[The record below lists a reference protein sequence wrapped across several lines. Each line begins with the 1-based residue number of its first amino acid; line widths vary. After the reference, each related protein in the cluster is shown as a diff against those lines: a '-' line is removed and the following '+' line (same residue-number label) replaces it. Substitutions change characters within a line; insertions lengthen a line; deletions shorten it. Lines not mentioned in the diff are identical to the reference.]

1 MKKPTKPK
9 QYKAKKCAQCGETF
23 TPVKYLQKVCGPLC
37 AIAYQSDARKRQAER
52 ERKDKLKIR
61 KLAVKPLRYFIN
73 QAQTE
78 FNAYI
83 RERDADEPCIS
94 CGRYHTGQYH
104 AGHYRTV

>member
-23 TPVKYLQKVCGPLC
+23 MPVKYLQKVCSPLC
-37 AIAYQSDARKRQAER
+37 AIAYQRDARNRQAER

-83 RERDADEPCIS
+83 R
-94 CGRYHTGQYH
+94 
-104 AGHYRTV
+104 